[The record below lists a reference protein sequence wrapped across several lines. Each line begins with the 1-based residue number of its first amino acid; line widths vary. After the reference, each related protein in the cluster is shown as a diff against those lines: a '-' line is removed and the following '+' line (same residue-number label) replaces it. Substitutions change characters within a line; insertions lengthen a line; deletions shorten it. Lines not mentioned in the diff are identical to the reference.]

1 MHYLIARMAEV
12 YKVEQTKGSNCTVF
26 ECHPPLNLPDP
37 DAHFFVD
44 SKVPHEYSL
53 MHGCDDSFICEI
65 RNGIVATVQ
74 GLVFDDTHFFVDAY
88 HNRRLM
94 ETIVPVAPYVS
105 GMVQGEVEANFEI
118 GFSYDGGLIN
128 LISPH
133 ASNYH
138 HWMLE
143 LLPKFWAV
151 QMMVA
156 RGQKEIALLLPT
168 LEAQFQIDTLKKIIH
183 SFKDVQFTFVPF
195 NANHLQAVKVKELVF
210 PSFIAP
216 GGHSRRQLEWL
227 RSMFLPR
234 GSSLQSLQLHRR
246 IFISRKDSRNGR
258 RLLEEDSIVRT
269 LEDYGF
275 EAWTLSQ
282 LAHADQVKLF
292 SEAEIIV
299 GISGAGFT
307 NHIFAPLSAH
317 LIEIHPKHYTNRAHF
332 FTANALG
339 QSYQFTI
346 ADGDDTALR
355 IDTDKLIAA
364 VERVI

>member
-1 MHYLIARMAEV
+1 VRYLIAQMVEV
-12 YKVEQTKGSNCTVF
+12 YKVAQTNSGNCTVF

-53 MHGCDDSFICEI
+53 MHGCEDSFTCEI
-65 RNGIVATVQ
+65 RDGIVATVQ

-94 ETIVPVAPYVS
+94 ETIVPVMSHVS

-118 GFSYDGGLIN
+118 GFSYDGKLID

-133 ASNYH
+133 TSNYH
-138 HWMLE
+138 HWVLE

-151 QMMVA
+151 QQMV
-156 RGQKEIALLLPT
+156 GQGEKEIALLLPT
-168 LEAQFQIDTLKKIIH
+168 LEVQFQIDTLKKIIH
-183 SFKDVQFTFVPF
+183 SFKDVRFTFVPF
-195 NANHLQAVKVKELVF
+195 NAYQLQAVKAKELVF

-216 GGHSRRQLEWL
+216 GGHSRRQLDWL
-227 RSMFLPR
+227 RSMFLPY
-234 GSSLQSLQLHRR
+234 SSSLQLHRR

-258 RLLEEDSIVRT
+258 RLLEEDSIVRM

-307 NHIFAPLSAH
+307 NHIFAPHSAH

-339 QSYQFTI
+339 QSYQFII
-346 ADGDDTALR
+346 ADGDDTALS
-355 IDTDKLIAA
+355 IDSSKLIAA